1 MKKTLLFWAVAAM
14 CGTAS
19 ATILRVNNITGSG
32 APYADFSS
40 ALQAAES
47 GDTLMIDGSPDSYG
61 NIEINMPLVIL
72 GPGYWRTENG
82 ISGEGASDAT
92 FRNIKVQSM
101 GKGSVIRGLKV
112 ESIAINASDVVI
124 NRCHIEG
131 GIKVLASVG
140 AQSDNCLIHQ
150 NFIYGYIRGYASNL
164 MPNYTQITNNI
175 FSGHTQTGGVI
186 QYINEGYI
194 GYNTFATPK
203 NDGGIQH
210 ITNIVACTVEK
221 NICTGNEPT
230 IEGNSYKD
238 NYMPSQ
244 WGSYIYEKRDT
255 DLDIK
260 NYKVDSSI
268 AELIAGKGAFNGEDP
283 YVISG
288 VPAGPVI
295 QDVTVPASVEKGNN
309 LNITIKLGVQ
319 K

>member
-19 ATILRVNNITGSG
+19 ATILRVNNTTGSG
-32 APYADFSS
+32 APYADIES

-47 GDTLMIDGSPDSYG
+47 GDTIMIDGSSSIYK
-61 NIEINMPLVIL
+61 NFEINKPLVIM
-72 GPGYWRTENG
+72 GPGFWRTQNG

-92 FRNIKVQSM
+92 FERIKISAA
-101 GKGSVIRGLKV
+101 GKGSVIRGLQV
-112 ESIAINASDVVI
+112 SYIDINANNVVVNRCYINNAINV
-124 NRCHIEG
+124 G
-131 GIKVLASVG
+131 ASVS
-140 AQSDNCLIHQ
+140 AEANNCLIHQ
-150 NFIYGYIRGYASNL
+150 NFINGRINGYSKTT
-164 MPNYTQITNNI
+164 MPNLTQITNNI
-175 FSGHTQTGGVI
+175 FSGKYYSGI
-186 QYINEGYI
+186 IEFINEGYI

-203 NDGGIQH
+203 NDGSEKH
-210 ITNIVACTVEK
+210 VKNIVGCTVEK
-221 NICTGNEPT
+221 NIFTGNEVT
-230 IEGNSYKD
+230 IDGNSYKD
-238 NYMPSQ
+238 NYMPSE

-255 DLDIK
+255 DMDIK
-260 NYKVDSSI
+260 NKEVDSSI
-268 AELIAGKGAFNGEDP
+268 ADLIAGKGAFNGDDP